1 MNTEDD
7 DVIFVDVYLENIGL
21 SVIGVDALGI
31 ECYSRGVEFSQ
42 SGKVM
47 RVFFDD
53 VSWAKEFSLIVEL
66 SGKKSSKKSG
76 QKK

>member
-7 DVIFVDVYLENIGL
+7 DVIYVDVYLNNVSL